1 MNTHPDIALERTT
14 EATLLSRVVCGIDGS
29 AEAEEA
35 AREAALLMPR
45 AGGTLLFVDAVV
57 PRLVDSI
64 TTAIPGT
71 VSTAEEVSR
80 KAARAELERARAV
93 VGGRPT
99 VAAIVRLGPA
109 AALIEAEIARTRA
122 QMVAVGSHGNGRTAG
137 ILLGSVATRLIH
149 HASCSVLVA
158 RSAPERGFPRSIAVG
173 VDASAYS
180 RQALEVGRT
189 LADRL
194 GVPLRVLHVAD
205 GGDGPDW
212 VPDDDAP
219 IEMIRQN
226 VSPADG
232 LAGRVTPAD
241 LLVVGSRGLHG
252 PRALGSVS
260 EAVAHRSPASVL
272 IVRS

>member
-1 MNTHPDIALERTT
+1 MNTHPDIAPERNPTT
-14 EATLLSRVVCGIDGS
+14 ALLSRVVCGIDGS

-45 AGGTLLFVDAVV
+45 AGGTLLLVDAVV
-57 PRLVDSI
+57 PRLVDSL
-64 TTAIPGT
+64 TTAIPGA
-71 VSTAEEVSR
+71 VSTAEDAGR
-80 KAARAELERARAV
+80 KAARADLERARAV
-93 VGGRPT
+93 VGDHPT

-158 RSAPERGFPRSIAVG
+158 RSAPERAFPRSVAVG
-173 VDASAYS
+173 IDASDYS
-180 RQALEVGRT
+180 RRALDVGRV

-205 GGDGPDW
+205 GGDVPEW

-219 IEMIRQN
+219 IEMIRQD

-232 LAGRVTPAD
+232 LAARVTSSD

-260 EAVAHRSPASVL
+260 ESVAHRSPASVL

>member
-1 MNTHPDIALERTT
+1 MNTHPDRALERSTKT
-14 EATLLSRVVCGIDGS
+14 TLLSRVVCGIDGS
-29 AEAEEA
+29 AEAEQA

-45 AGGTLLFVDAVV
+45 AGGTLVLVDAVV
-57 PRLVDSI
+57 PRLIDSI
-64 TTAIPGT
+64 TTAIPGA
-71 VSTAEEVSR
+71 VSTAEDAGR
-80 KAARAELERARAV
+80 KTARADLERARAV
-93 VGGRPT
+93 VGDHAT

-158 RSAPERGFPRSIAVG
+158 RSAIERGFPRSIAVG
-173 VDASAYS
+173 IDASDSS
-180 RQALEVGRT
+180 RHALETGRV

-194 GVPLRVLHVAD
+194 GVPLRVLHVTD
-205 GGDGPDW
+205 GEVPDW
-212 VPDDDAP
+212 VPSEDGA
-219 IEMIRQN
+219 IEMIRQD

-232 LAGRVTPAD
+232 LAARVTPAD

-252 PRALGSVS
+252 LRALGSVS

>member
-45 AGGTLLFVDAVV
+45 AGGTLLLVDAVV

-64 TTAIPGT
+64 TTAIPGA
-71 VSTAEEVSR
+71 VSTAEDAAR
-80 KAARAELERARAV
+80 KAARADLERARAAV
-93 VGGRPT
+93 ADHAT

-122 QMVAVGSHGNGRTAG
+122 QLVAVGSHGNGRTAG

-158 RSAPERGFPRSIAVG
+158 RSAPERTFPRSIAVG
-173 VDASAYS
+173 IDASDSS
-180 RQALEVGRT
+180 RQALELGRVI
-189 LADRL
+189 ADRL
-194 GVPLRVLHVAD
+194 GVPLRVLHVVD
-205 GGDGPDW
+205 GGEVPDW
-212 VPDDDAP
+212 VPSDDGA
-219 IEMIRQN
+219 IEMIRQD

-232 LAGRVTPAD
+232 LAARVTPAD

-252 PRALGSVS
+252 LRALGSVS